1 MRFLHTA
8 DWHLGRQLH
17 SHPLLADQAE
27 ALEQLIGW
35 VQTHRV
41 DAVLMAGDVYDRS
54 VPPAEAVNLLSDTL
68 DRLCGSLQVPVV
80 MIPGNHDSAERIG
93 FASQQLEAAG
103 VHVRA
108 RLDRALEP
116 VVLHDADGEIAVYA
130 FPYTDP
136 PAARVAFEM
145 PFDSHDAVLAYLCK
159 RARADN
165 PPGRRVIAMAH
176 AFVDGGDASDS
187 ERPLSIGGSD
197 RVGVGCFHGFDYVAL
212 GHLHRPQ
219 SVGGSTVR
227 YSGSLGKFSFSEV
240 SHTKGATLVDVD
252 AAGDVSVTHLAFTP
266 SRDLMRIEGH
276 FDDLIGSPREAA
288 RAHYLTVRLLD
299 RGAILD
305 ALPRL
310 RAVYPHVLHLERPSF
325 APERMPSTPAVR
337 REHGVLPLFDSFI
350 ETVTGE
356 PLSSSES
363 EALAEVLD
371 SMARE
376 VR

>member
-27 ALEQLIGW
+27 ALEQLLGW
-35 VQTHRV
+35 VEAHRV

-54 VPPAEAVNLLSDTL
+54 VPPADAVTLLSDTL
-68 DRLCGSLQVPVV
+68 DRLCGTLNVPVV
-80 MIPGNHDSAERIG
+80 LIPGNHDSAERIG
-93 FASQQLEAAG
+93 FASQQLAAAG

-108 RLDRALEP
+108 TLERALDP
-116 VVLHDADGEIAVYA
+116 VVLRDAHGDIAVYA

-136 PAARVAFEM
+136 PAARAAFEV
-145 PFDSHDAVLAYLCK
+145 PFASHDAVLAYVCE
-159 RARADN
+159 RALADN
-165 PPGRRVIAMAH
+165 PPGRRVVAMAH

-197 RVGVGCFHGFDYVAL
+197 RVEAQCFTGFDYAAL

-219 SVGGSTVR
+219 AVGSNTVR

-240 SHTKGATLVDVD
+240 GHTKGAALVDMD
-252 AAGDVSVTHLAFTP
+252 ATGEVSVTHLAFTP
-266 SRDLMRIEGH
+266 TRDLMRIEGY
-276 FDDLIGSPREAA
+276 FDELIASPCAAA
-288 RAHYLTVRLLD
+288 REHYLTVRLLD

-305 ALPRL
+305 AMPRL

-325 APERMPSTPAVR
+325 APERNPTAPAVHR
-337 REHGVLPLFDSFI
+337 DHGVVPLFDSFMQA
-350 ETVTGE
+350 VTGE
-356 PLSSSES
+356 ALSATETA
-363 EALAEVLD
+363 ALAEVLD
-371 SMARE
+371 GMARE
-376 VR
+376 DR